1 MKKLYTI
8 AFVVL
13 GMLVAR
19 TVHAQTVTLKSGTTT
34 IGTYNAIQAAYNAIP
49 AVLTQ
54 PYTIEVAQAY
64 TTAAE
69 TFPITFTNKAGASNA
84 NTITIRPSQTLI
96 PSTSSVQ
103 IMSFGPTQDPVFIF
117 DNADWIVI
125 DGGQLFDPVTGNPS
139 LVIGAVPTGSSLSP
153 WVIDMKN
160 GSCNNKVMN
169 AFILCYGAHT
179 GINFGLSP
187 TEASGNSYNTIQ
199 GNMIL
204 NGTNGIRSSGTVAN
218 PNKRL
223 TISSNQLFSDA
234 TGVNLDE
241 GTGYVLIDSN
251 IISDNSATDS
261 SFGIRHGALTDTLI
275 ATRNTIGITGH
286 SSVFPAPVPTR
297 GIQVV
302 SATAPANYVFL
313 ANNMVFTNKLKTV
326 DGDTAYYEEDGLD
339 NLAGI
344 EITGEKLTARVY
356 HNTVKING
364 ALSSSLSGA
373 VVSSALAID
382 MVGPGVD
389 YEMFANIFTNERT
402 GGNGLAQHVVVD
414 MYTFSYAMFLEGNTY
429 NKSATGNI
437 ARVHNTIYNTMAAY
451 KAQVSPTE
459 FTSNEEPVKF
469 VDDLDLHLHHSMMG
483 NTNIMVSSANIV
495 PDDIDGI
502 ARLLGNQYRGADE
515 YIVNCNSAT
524 VLAGEIEATD
534 DSVCA
539 GHIAEVT
546 AYDMGMG
553 NGIMYKWQTR
563 PAGSSQP
570 WADVAGEDRSTLRMK
585 ITQPTEFRFVDSC
598 VAGSVARSQ
607 PITVGLF
614 PMADITSVSDVHID
628 LNYLFTANG
637 TTPGLVEWDFGDGNT
652 ASGNTNTANHTYATI
667 GIYTVRAIASSNC
680 GSDTMDYT
688 VTATTSVDDVANG
701 KEIRIY
707 PNPTHSNFTIECPS
721 ITAGNAQLSLTSLTG
736 ARVYSSTATTTGKS
750 FATTVDVSALPAGM
764 YLVELRGDDKLY
776 RTTVVVR

>member
-1 MKKLYTI
+1 MKKRYTL
-8 AFVVL
+8 ALSLL
-13 GMLVAR
+13 GILAAGSAL
-19 TVHAQTVTLKSGTTT
+19 AQTVTLKTGSTTL
-34 IGTYNAIQAAYNAIP
+34 GTYNTIQSAYNAIP
-49 AVLTQ
+49 ASISQ
-54 PYTIEVAQAY
+54 AYTIEVQPAY
-64 TTAAE
+64 SATAE
-69 TFPITFTNKAGASNA
+69 TFPITFVNKPGASAA
-84 NTITIRPSQTLI
+84 NTITLTCAQSLI
-96 PSTSSVQ
+96 PITTPVQVMNSTS
-103 IMSFGPTQDPVFIF
+103 TPVIVL
-117 DNADWIVI
+117 DDADWVVL
-125 DGGQLFDPVTGNPS
+125 DGVKLSDPVTGTPS
-139 LVIGAVPTGSSLSP
+139 FIIGSTPSGSPAPQVIS
-153 WVIDMKN
+153 IKN
-160 GSCNNKVMN
+160 GSSNNVVKNIFVIG
-169 AFILCYGAHT
+169 FGAGT
-179 GINFGLSP
+179 GIDFGASP
-187 TEASGNSYNTIQ
+187 SQASGNSNNSIHH
-199 GNMIL
+199 NVIF
-204 NGTNGIRSSGTVAN
+204 GTTTAINSMGTVAN
-218 PNKRL
+218 RNTKL
-223 TISSNQLFSDA
+223 TIAANQLNPTSR
-234 TGVNLDE
+234 GVNLDD

-251 IISDNSATDS
+251 TISELGSPDS
-261 SFGIRHGALTDTLI
+261 SFGIRHVLTDTLI
-275 ATRNTIGITGH
+275 ATRNIIGITGH
-286 SSVFPAPVPTR
+286 SSMFPAPVPTR
-297 GIQVV
+297 GIQVI
-302 SATAPANYVFL
+302 SATAPANYAFL
-313 ANNMVFTNKLKTV
+313 ANNMVLTNKLKTV

-344 EITGEKLTARVY
+344 EITGGKLTARVM

-364 ALSSSLSGA
+364 VLSSSLSGT
-373 VVSSALAID
+373 VVSSALAIG

-389 YEMFANIFTNERT
+389 YEMFGNIFTNERT

-414 MYTFSYAMFLEGNTY
+414 MYTFLYTMFLEGNTY

-469 VDDLDLHLHHSMMG
+469 ADDLDLHLHHSMAG
-483 NTNIMVSSANIV
+483 NSNIMVSSANIV
-495 PDDIDGI
+495 ADDIDGTT
-502 ARLLGNQYRGADE
+502 RLLGNQYRGADE

-524 VLAGEIEATD
+524 VLAGEIEATE
-534 DSVCA
+534 DSICA

-546 AYDMGMG
+546 AYDMGVG

-607 PITVGLF
+607 PITVGLY

-652 ASGNTNTANHTYATI
+652 ASGNTNTTNHTYATI

-688 VTATTSVDDVANG
+688 VTATTSVNDVANG
-701 KEIRIY
+701 KGIRIY
-707 PNPTHSNFTIECPS
+707 PNPASSNFTIECPA
-721 ITAGNAQLSLTSLTG
+721 ITTGDAQLTLISLTG
-736 ARVYSSTATTTGKS
+736 ARVYSSTAATTGKS
-750 FATTVDVSALPAGM
+750 FATTVDVSTLPAGM
-764 YLVELRGDDKLY
+764 YLVELKGDDKLY